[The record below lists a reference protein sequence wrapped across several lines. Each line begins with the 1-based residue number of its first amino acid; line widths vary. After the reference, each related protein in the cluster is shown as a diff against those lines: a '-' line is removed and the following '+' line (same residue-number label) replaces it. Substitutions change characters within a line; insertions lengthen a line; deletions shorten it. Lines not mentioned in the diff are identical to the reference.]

1 VKWSQDMKNHKQV
14 TIPNDTY
21 DMVKVFATQCDI
33 PMSKVI
39 TVAIEKHVSESQ
51 GEIPPADEKARK
63 KWLIEQ
69 MVKMV
74 NEM

>member
-1 VKWSQDMKNHKQV
+1 
-14 TIPNDTY
+14 
-21 DMVKVFATQCDI
+21 MVKVFATQCDI

-51 GEIPPADEKARK
+51 GEIPPVDEKARK